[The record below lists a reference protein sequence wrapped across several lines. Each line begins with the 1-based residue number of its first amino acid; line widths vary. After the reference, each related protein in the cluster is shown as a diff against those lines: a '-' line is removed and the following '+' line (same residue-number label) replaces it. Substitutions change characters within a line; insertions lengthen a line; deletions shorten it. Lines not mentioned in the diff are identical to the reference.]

1 MLDRAKFH
9 QSVANVANMV
19 LRATGT
25 ITWACGPNNET
36 SAILITQY
44 HSYVTTFLLL
54 LDRDTGP
61 RLQFAFTSLL
71 IFAHETYSLWGSYSP

>member
-1 MLDRAKFH
+1 
-9 QSVANVANMV
+9 
-19 LRATGT
+19 
-25 ITWACGPNNET
+25 
-36 SAILITQY
+36 
-44 HSYVTTFLLL
+44 VTTFLLL